1 MSTLLLR
8 LSAPMQSWGSD
19 ARYDTVRTRREPT
32 KSGVL
37 GMIAAAM
44 GCDRTDFPM
53 WLNVLHFG
61 VRVDR
66 EGSLLRDFHMAHT
79 AQGTA
84 YVTYRYYLCDAVFL
98 VGLEG
103 EDSLLH
109 EITQALIHPYF
120 PLYLGRRSCPPEG
133 KMVLGIRSLPLMKA
147 LTQEPPIAENNDKA
161 SVLRLVLDAEPGE
174 PGAGI
179 QRDVPLSLDTQRR
192 QYGFR
197 GVKEYAMHIRE
208 EREHDPM
215 AELEG

>member
-19 ARYDTVRTRREPT
+19 ARYDTVGTRREPT

-44 GCDRTDFPM
+44 GCDRTEFPVR
-53 WLNVLHFG
+53 LNTLRFG
-61 VRVDR
+61 VRVDQ
-66 EGSLLRDFHMAHT
+66 EGTLLRDFHTVHT
-79 AQGTA
+79 AQGAA
-84 YVTYRYYLCDAVFL
+84 YVTHRYYLCDAVFL

-103 EDSLLH
+103 EDALLQ
-109 EITQALIHPYF
+109 EIAKALTHPYY
-120 PLYLGRRSCPPEG
+120 PLYLGRRSCPPAG
-133 KMVLGIRSLPLMKA
+133 KIVLGIRGLPLMHA
-147 LTQEPPIAENNDKA
+147 LMQEPCLSAGA
-161 SVLRLVLDAEPGE
+161 SAAKRILTDAEPGE

-179 QRDVPLSLDTQRR
+179 QRDVPLSLDPQRR

-197 GVKEYAMHIRE
+197 GVKEYTLHMRE
-208 EREHDPM
+208 EIEHDPM

>member
-8 LSAPMQSWGSD
+8 LSAPMQAWGSD
-19 ARYDTVRTRREPT
+19 ARYDTVGTRREPT

-44 GCDRTDFPM
+44 GCDRADFPTR
-53 WLNVLHFG
+53 LNMLRFG

-66 EGSLLRDFHMAHT
+66 EGSLLRDFHTVHT

-84 YVTYRYYLCDAVFL
+84 YVTHRYYLCDAAFL

-103 EDSLLH
+103 EEALLW
-109 EITQALIHPYF
+109 EIQQALTHPYY

-133 KMVLGIRSLPLMKA
+133 KMVLGTRSLPLMQA
-147 LTQEPPIAENNDKA
+147 LTQEPPIAANHDKA

-174 PGAGI
+174 PGAGL
-179 QRDVPLSLDTQRR
+179 QRDVPLSLNTQRR

-197 GVKEYAMHIRE
+197 GVKESTVQIRE
-208 EREHDPM
+208 EYEHDPM